1 VHFES
6 CRDIGRSTQCKLAQN
21 PLQSAAVLLSL
32 IVEDRMK
39 ALSRDQVQS
48 WIEACSLE
56 AYVCSD
62 CEGIHLPVWEGR
74 PGVLEARCFVES
86 DRCSVLTEIAIRPS
100 AVLPLQGAVHF
111 MNYDFSLLKVMI
123 SMDDEDVPRMLL
135 TLAIPL
141 KHLSAPMFKD
151 WLDMLLTEMD
161 AIYDQLTDMDVL
173 MIHNELDDPV
183 EDFDDKLH

>member
-1 VHFES
+1 
-6 CRDIGRSTQCKLAQN
+6 
-21 PLQSAAVLLSL
+21 
-32 IVEDRMK
+32 MK

-135 TLAIPL
+135 TLAILPKKYGVQHARFTSNSSNGYDFTPIFTN
-141 KHLSAPMFKD
+141 KH
-151 WLDMLLTEMD
+151 
-161 AIYDQLTDMDVL
+161 
-173 MIHNELDDPV
+173 
-183 EDFDDKLH
+183 